1 MNKSFVAAALVGG
14 FALTASLGVAQ
25 AAPSLKDPDS
35 ARPHVETN
43 EDVMLS
49 PWTPNTQDNLTPYE
63 MGTRTFIV
71 PNNSTM
77 RTAPNRV
84 VRVVPQE
91 GVLVIPQEEVVI
103 VPMR

>member
-1 MNKSFVAAALVGG
+1 MNKSIVVAALVGG
-14 FALTASLGVAQ
+14 FALAASLGVAQ
-25 AAPSLKDPDS
+25 AFPSLKDPDS

-49 PWTPNTQDNLTPYE
+49 PWTPNTQDDLTPYE
-63 MGTRTFIV
+63 TGTRTFIV
-71 PNNSTM
+71 PNNPSMRST
-77 RTAPNRV
+77 PNRA

>member
-1 MNKSFVAAALVGG
+1 MKKIIMAAFAGG

-25 AAPSLKDPDS
+25 AIPSLEDPDL

-49 PWTPNTQDNLTPYE
+49 PWTPNTEDHLMPSG

-71 PNNSTM
+71 PDGANIQ
-77 RTAPNRV
+77 APGTV
-84 VRVVPQE
+84 VRVVPQP
-91 GVLVIPQEEVVI
+91 GVVLVPEEEVVI